1 MQAFCE
7 ISSNAL
13 YDGGMKT
20 GRPTDRKRPPFGERL
35 YRLRE
40 RAGLTQAQIA
50 EHLGISPRAYAFWE
64 RESVS
69 VKPEQMERLAE
80 VLGVGVE
87 DLLNGHAKKSRRGGP
102 TGKVRRLF
110 EEVNALPRSRQQRI
124 IAVVEDMV
132 TVAHQ
137 TTD

>member
-7 ISSNAL
+7 IPSNDM
-13 YDGGMKT
+13 YDSRMKT
-20 GRPTDRKRPPFGERL
+20 GRPTDRKRPAFGERL

-40 RAGLTQAQIA
+40 QAGLTQAQVA
-50 EHLGISPRAYAFWE
+50 EHLGISARAYAFWE
-64 RESVS
+64 REPVS
-69 VKPEQMERLAE
+69 VKPDQIETLAE
-80 VLGVGVE
+80 ALGVGVDE
-87 DLLNGHAKKSRRGGP
+87 LLNDHAKKSRRGGP

-132 TVAHQ
+132 TVAQ
-137 TTD
+137 QSTG